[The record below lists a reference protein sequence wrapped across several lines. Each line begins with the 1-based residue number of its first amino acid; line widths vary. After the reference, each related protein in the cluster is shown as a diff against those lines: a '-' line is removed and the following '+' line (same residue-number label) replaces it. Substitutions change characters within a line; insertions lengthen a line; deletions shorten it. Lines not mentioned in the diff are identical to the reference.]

1 MRRRKGSPFRPQVA
15 VEEGQGGVPR
25 EDRQA
30 AVAEVEDV
38 AGAGNHEEFD
48 RPSQLSESLRQA

>member
-1 MRRRKGSPFRPQVA
+1 VA